1 MPRLLPATLD
11 IILIATLLAGL
22 RRSGDFGMIY
32 LEPKKIV
39 GVSSQ
44 SLIFVSDF
52 ATDNVPSPALRWL
65 LFQFLFVG
73 ERFLDVLLVLARKYP
88 AIFRPRN
95 PKLCPPSPP
104 PLPPAPPPPPP
115 ITVPPVQNISPQ
127 PQQQLQIQRYSQ
139 LHPLPSPPPQRRQRV
154 VVAYQDYA
162 APPPPSSPPLAASYD
177 VREPLPTTTTYT
189 YAIPQPE
196 YAGTGGHHHHRSM
209 VSAAQHGQYVGYHQQ
224 QRDSHYPRAQHQ
236 LVPVAGGVRAARR
249 VVQQAWNSGV
259 YAGKGDEEIEL
270 DEDYRVEYVGRRS
283 AVDR

>member
-1 MPRLLPATLD
+1 MPRLLPASLD
-11 IILIATLLAGL
+11 IILVATLLAGL
-22 RRSGDFGMIY
+22 RRSGDF
-32 LEPKKIV
+32 
-39 GVSSQ
+39 
-44 SLIFVSDF
+44 DF

-73 ERFLDVLLVLARKYP
+73 ERFLDVLLVLVRKYP
-88 AIFRPRN
+88 AVFRPRN

-104 PLPPAPPPPPP
+104 PLPLAPPPPPPP
-115 ITVPPVQNISPQ
+115 ITVPPVQIISPQ

-162 APPPPSSPPLAASYD
+162 GPQPPSSPPLAASYD

-196 YAGTGGHHHHRSM
+196 YAGTGGHHHHHHRSM
-209 VSAAQHGQYVGYHQQ
+209 VSAQNGQYVGYHQQ
-224 QRDSHYPRAQHQ
+224 QRDSRYPRAQHQ
-236 LVPVAGGVRAARR
+236 LVPVAGGARAARR